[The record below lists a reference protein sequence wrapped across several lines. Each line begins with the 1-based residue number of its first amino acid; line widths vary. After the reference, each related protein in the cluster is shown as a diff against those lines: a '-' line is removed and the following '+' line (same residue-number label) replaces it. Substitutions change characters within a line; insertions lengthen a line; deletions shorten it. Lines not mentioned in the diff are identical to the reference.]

1 MARIGLFTGVYFNN
15 IGNAFIDFGAEET
28 IKSAISSQ
36 DSIVKVSQCPFF
48 ASSMNRSFALKESKI
63 LHWLWVKLMSKYA
76 SRLQDRAYA
85 TISSKQVFNL
95 LDIAVLDYLIIP
107 GCVLTVPF
115 IKIFGDVV
123 LRCARRG
130 IRVIYL
136 GASGNF
142 YTEYEI
148 NYVKKYL
155 EQLKPL
161 ALMSRDYKTY
171 KLYKDYASMSYN
183 GIDNVFFVN
192 KMNLTLTPTTL
203 SPYIVLNFDEPKH
216 EYIKKELESKF
227 KGENIIYTNH
237 KPYPYSNIKKLVDKG
252 IMCSDSPLDYLFV
265 YKNAKEVYSDRVHAC
280 IPTLSFGNK
289 CRLYS
294 DSPRVAL
301 FENVGLDSVTSELVS
316 IFNLK
321 EKQDSQINFLKAIL
335 NM

>member
-237 KPYPYSNIKKLVDKG
+237 KPYPYSNIKKLQAL
-252 IMCSDSPLDYLFV
+252 DSFF
-265 YKNAKEVYSDRVHAC
+265 S
-280 IPTLSFGNK
+280 
-289 CRLYS
+289 
-294 DSPRVAL
+294 AL
-301 FENVGLDSVTSELVS
+301 F
-316 IFNLK
+316 
-321 EKQDSQINFLKAIL
+321 AIL
-335 NM
+335 LILSMICIFIEVRMEKRNKIYTVAILLTSLCLGAYGFYLLLQTIQPYLI